1 MPVRETEEERMN
13 EILRKEIWRKLES
26 LPDDKAYQVLDYI
39 NYLQSQYGAADSQ
52 TGGFQ
57 KFGEIFQE
65 TMRKRKVPAAAL
77 KETMKVMGAADRVLG
92 AFRDAGREFLVE
104 LEGGKPE
111 PGAPDRKSEPPK
123 PREIA
128 VDE

>member
-1 MPVRETEEERMN
+1 MN

-39 NYLQSQYGAADSQ
+39 NYLQSQYGASDS
-52 TGGFQ
+52 GPSGFQ
-57 KFGEIFQE
+57 RFGELFQE
-65 TMRKRKVPAAAL
+65 TMRKRKVPATAL
-77 KETMKVMGAADRVLG
+77 KETMKVMGAADRVLS

-111 PGAPDRKSEPPK
+111 PSAPRGDEEPPRS
-123 PREIA
+123 REIP

>member
-1 MPVRETEEERMN
+1 MN
-13 EILRKEIWRKLES
+13 EILRKEIWRKMES

-39 NYLQSQYGAADSQ
+39 NYLQSQYGASDS
-52 TGGFQ
+52 TAGGFQ
-57 KFGEIFQE
+57 RFGEIFQD
-65 TMRKRKVPAAAL
+65 TMRKRKLPASAL
-77 KETMKVMGAADRVLG
+77 KETMKVMGAADRVLS

-104 LEGGKPE
+104 LEGGNPE
-111 PGAPDRKSEPPK
+111 PGAPERKDDPPK

>member
-1 MPVRETEEERMN
+1 MN

-39 NYLQSQYGAADSQ
+39 NYLQSQYGSADASV
-52 TGGFQ
+52 GGFQ
-57 KFGEIFQE
+57 RFGEMFQE

-104 LEGGKPE
+104 LEGGRPE
-111 PGAPDRKSEPPK
+111 PSAPDKEKDPPRS
-123 PREIA
+123 REIS
-128 VDE
+128 VED

>member
-1 MPVRETEEERMN
+1 MN
-13 EILRKEIWRKLES
+13 EILRKEIWRKMES

-39 NYLQSQYGAADSQ
+39 NYLQSQYGESDS
-52 TGGFQ
+52 TAGGFQ
-57 KFGEIFQE
+57 RFGEIFQD
-65 TMRKRKVPAAAL
+65 TMRKRKLPASAL
-77 KETMKVMGAADRVLG
+77 KETMKVMGAADRVLS

-104 LEGGKPE
+104 LEGGNPE
-111 PGAPDRKSEPPK
+111 PGAPERKDDPPK

>member
-1 MPVRETEEERMN
+1 MN
-13 EILRKEIWRKLES
+13 EILQKELWRKLES

-39 NYLQSQYGAADSQ
+39 NYLQSQYGASDSRS
-52 TGGFQ
+52 GGFQ
-57 KFGEIFQE
+57 RFGEIFQD
-65 TMRKRKVPAAAL
+65 TMRKRKVPATAL

-104 LEGGKPE
+104 LEGGKAE
-111 PGAPDRKSEPPK
+111 PGAPEKQEDPPRS
-123 PREIA
+123 REIA